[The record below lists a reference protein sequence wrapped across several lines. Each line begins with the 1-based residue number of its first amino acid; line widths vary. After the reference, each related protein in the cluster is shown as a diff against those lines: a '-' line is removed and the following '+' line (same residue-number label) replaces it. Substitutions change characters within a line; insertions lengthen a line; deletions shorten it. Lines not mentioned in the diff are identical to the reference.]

1 MTADADDR
9 GEESRNP
16 EVYDMLRGDRR
27 STRFT
32 RSMLVAI
39 VVGGVMCGC
48 SATDAG
54 GADSANTE
62 SPSIPSPAPAPGS
75 STALPFEPVAPGTG
89 LVWSDEFD
97 TASDS
102 RWTTWKRME
111 GARGWG
117 NEELQNYTASDENS
131 YVADGALHI
140 VVRKEP
146 TVDADGISSEY
157 TSARL
162 MTYETFRYGRIEGR
176 IKIPVGVGL
185 WSAFWMLG
193 TEHTPGAPWPSR
205 GELDLMEY
213 VNQARELNSG
223 VIGVT
228 DTDAPWSWV
237 VAHPV
242 DALWSESWHVY
253 AVDWTSDSVTYTVD
267 GRELGTFR
275 KDDLEAGD
283 LWTFDNPSHIILNV
297 AVGGRWPGN
306 DIDAAALP
314 AHYLVDYV
322 RVYDSE
328 LRQVP
333 ESWLPKP
340 P

>member
-1 MTADADDR
+1 MR
-9 GEESRNP
+9 
-16 EVYDMLRGDRR
+16 RGDPR

-32 RSMLVAI
+32 RSTLVAV
-39 VVGGVMCGC
+39 VVGGMLCGC
-48 SATDAG
+48 AASSG
-54 GADSANTE
+54 GAASTTDG
-62 SPSIPSPAPAPGS
+62 SPSMPPPAPAPDS
-75 STALPFEPVAPGTG
+75 STPLPFESVTAGTG

-97 TASDS
+97 TDSES

-117 NEELQNYTASDENS
+117 NGELQNYTTSDENS
-131 YVADGALHI
+131 FVSDGALHI
-140 VVRKEP
+140 VVKKEP

-228 DTDAPWSWV
+228 DADAPWSWV
-237 VAHPV
+237 NALPV
-242 DALWSESWHVY
+242 DALWSEAWHVY
-253 AVDWTSDSVTYTVD
+253 AVDWTSDSVSYSVD

-275 KDDLEAGD
+275 KEDLETGN
-283 LWTFDNPSHIILNV
+283 LWTFDNPSHIIMNV
-297 AVGGRWPGN
+297 AVGGRWPGD
-306 DIDAAALP
+306 DIDDSALP
-314 AHYLVDYV
+314 AQYLVDYV

-328 LRQVP
+328 LRDVP